1 MIPILLGY
9 VLGGAGIFRGLGAL
23 SNLEI
28 SLATVSGLVF
38 RPSPW
43 ADLLNFLFL
52 RMVEIPGDDINFDLI
67 PVAVDDGNGSL
78 VSLLGGD
85 LEPIAGASAAG
96 EGVGCAGVLVEV
108 SAGLHA
114 STFVGLHTCL
124 ASPTR
129 GNVSSV
135 SLSGDDLGHCGG
147 CGAAGDGV
155 DCAATFLG

>member
-1 MIPILLGY
+1 MGQASSEDW
-9 VLGGAGIFRGLGAL
+9 VLSQI
-23 SNLEI
+23 
-28 SLATVSGLVF
+28 LATFSGVVF
-38 RPSPW
+38 GPSPW

-52 RMVEIPGDDINFDLI
+52 RREEIPGDDIHLDLI
-67 PVAVDDGNGSL
+67 PVAVVIVDGGNGSL

-85 LEPIAGASAAG
+85 LVHCAGVGAAG
-96 EGVGCAGVLVEV
+96 EGVGCAGVLVAV

-114 STFVGLHTCL
+114 STFVGLHACL

-135 SLSGDDLGHCGG
+135 SMSGDVLGHCGG

-155 DCAATFLG
+155 DCATTFVVFVGL